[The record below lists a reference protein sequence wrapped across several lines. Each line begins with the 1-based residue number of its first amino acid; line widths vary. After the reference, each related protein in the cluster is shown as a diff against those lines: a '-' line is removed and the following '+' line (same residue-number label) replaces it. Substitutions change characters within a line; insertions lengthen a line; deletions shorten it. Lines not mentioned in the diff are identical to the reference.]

1 MKIQSLAVIFI
12 IIILPISLVIS
23 SYTQN
28 RVETL
33 RLQTTY
39 DSKLNDSTHDALKA
53 YQLNSFASETS
64 TIIDE
69 KIRDINASANTFFNS
84 LASNFATLGYT
95 KSTLQNYV
103 PALVYTMYDGYY
115 IYSPYKNTWSTDSG
129 KAEISG
135 EMKEQIN
142 EDSQK
147 TYSNGENLYGLK
159 PYIYLL
165 VIGALVLMFNQIGDY
180 EKAQS
185 KNKKNS
191 QLAEFNNDYE
201 RYLDDKGI
209 NGTDVI
215 SLINKVMDY
224 NKRASKGGTANSVNY
239 DIKMSITVSGLN
251 AFNVKYAYDGTSANS
266 LFSND
271 TFTFN
276 EKSTNNS
283 LKKLLDD
290 FSKTEGNLGIEEM
303 KKLAYEYD
311 ASKGT
316 NDNISNI
323 KKKLLEIDSVT
334 YSNWNG
340 STSPTLN
347 TIKKYRQYSEFKS
360 STFVQAQDT
369 EYQDGQIQ
377 SIYLKFS
384 K

>member
-1 MKIQSLAVIFI
+1 M
-12 IIILPISLVIS
+12 
-23 SYTQN
+23 
-28 RVETL
+28 E
-33 RLQTTY
+33 
-39 DSKLNDSTHDALKA
+39 
-53 YQLNSFASETS
+53 
-64 TIIDE
+64 
-69 KIRDINASANTFFNS
+69 NAS
-84 LASNFATLGYT
+84 
-95 KSTLQNYV
+95 K
-103 PALVYTMYDGYY
+103 ALTIAGG
-115 IYSPYKNTWSTDSG
+115 ILIG
-129 KAEISG
+129 
-135 EMKEQIN
+135 
-142 EDSQK
+142 
-147 TYSNGENLYGLK
+147 
-159 PYIYLL
+159 LL

-276 EKSTNNS
+276 ERSTNNS

-316 NDNISNI
+316 NDNIGNI